1 MASLDVESLFNNIP
15 LEETTSVCCDSL
27 FSNDAKVN
35 NINRIDFQKLLRV
48 SHLSR
53 NWWILGF
60 HWDCS
65 NIKFE
70 PHFEENFDYILDI
83 FSWKRKMKTIKECK
97 PVFQK
102 FTYHFVLT
110 QLLARLRSLHKQTN
124 KTKTATTS
132 NNKIESYKVLSYFLL
147 WWKVLNSFE
156 LQFKDI
162 IIPYNCLPKK
172 VNFSIKTSNEYITS

>member
-60 HWDCS
+60 HRDCS

-102 FTYHFVLT
+102 FTYYFVLT
-110 QLLARLRSLHKQTN
+110 QLLARLRSLHKQT
-124 KTKTATTS
+124 KQKQQQQATTKS
-132 NNKIESYKVLSYFLL
+132 SPTKFYPISCSGGRF
-147 WWKVLNSFE
+147 WIVLNFN
-156 LQFKDI
+156 LRI
-162 IIPYNCLPKK
+162 
-172 VNFSIKTSNEYITS
+172 

>member
-1 MASLDVESLFNNIP
+1 MASMDVESLFKNIP
-15 LEETTSVCCDSL
+15 LEETTCVCCNSL

-70 PHFEENFDYILDI
+70 PHFGENFDYILDI

-102 FTYHFVLT
+102 FTYCFVLT
-110 QLLARLRSLHKQTN
+110 QLLARLRSLHKQ
-124 KTKTATTS
+124 KQKQQQQATTKS
-132 NNKIESYKVLSYFLL
+132 SPTKFYPISCSGGRFWV
-147 WWKVLNSFE
+147 VLNFN
-156 LQFKDI
+156 LRI
-162 IIPYNCLPKK
+162 Y
-172 VNFSIKTSNEYITS
+172 